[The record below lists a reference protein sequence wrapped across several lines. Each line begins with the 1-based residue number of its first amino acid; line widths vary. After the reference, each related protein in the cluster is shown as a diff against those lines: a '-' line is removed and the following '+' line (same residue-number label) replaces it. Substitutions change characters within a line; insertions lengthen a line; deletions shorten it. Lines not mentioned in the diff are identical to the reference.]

1 MYMTRAVSIG
11 VPLSDLLFQ
20 FFSVDDFLLFCC
32 CDAVFVPPLPPGCNI
47 VPIFITCPLLMP
59 D

>member
-1 MYMTRAVSIG
+1 MTRAVGMS

-20 FFSVDDFLLFCC
+20 YFSVDDFLLFCC
-32 CDAVFVPPLPPGCNI
+32 CDAVFVPPPGCNI

>member
-1 MYMTRAVSIG
+1 MTRAVSIG